1 MEVSRFLGKVA
12 ESLDRFLFVITGFA
26 LIFSTLLTF
35 IGVFLRYIFGISFE
49 WNEELCRY
57 SMILIVYLWAGTMIR
72 KKEHI
77 YFNLISDR
85 FKGRVQLIHSFI
97 VALLT
102 VSLGLPIILWGFELV
117 NNAKASELRTLSL
130 LFPLWPAYALVPIGM
145 IFITIYAFLEIL
157 RIGSLIF
164 SGVRKTGS

>member
-1 MEVSRFLGKVA
+1 MEFSQLIGKITDA
-12 ESLDRFLFVITGFA
+12 LDRFLLVITGCA

-57 SMILIVYLWAGTMIR
+57 CMILIVYFWAGAMIR

-77 YFNLISDR
+77 YFNLISER
-85 FKGRVQLIHSFI
+85 FNKRVQLIHSFI

-102 VSLGLPIILWGFELV
+102 VCLGLPIIFWGLELV
-117 NNAKASELRTLSL
+117 HSARISELRTLSL
-130 LFPLWPAYALVPIGM
+130 LFPLWTAYALVPIGM
-145 IFITIYAFLEIL
+145 IFITIYSLLEIF

-164 SGVRKTGS
+164 SGIEKSRN